1 MHPEKNSG
9 YKKELGNRGEG
20 IAASFFREN
29 GFDIIER
36 NYRFGK
42 IGEIDIIARRE
53 NLLVFA
59 EVKSRNSGAYG
70 GAYYSIT
77 DKKKRTLK
85 KVARQFLH
93 THPAFLT
100 KEMTFR
106 FDMIAVDGGKAEWIE
121 DMFR

>member
-1 MHPEKNSG
+1 MPSEKNSG
-9 YKKELGNRGEG
+9 YKKELGNKGEG
-20 IAASFFREN
+20 IAASFFKKN

-42 IGEIDIIARRE
+42 IGEIDIIVRKA
-53 NLLVFA
+53 NLMVFA
-59 EVKSRNSGAYG
+59 EVKSRNSVAYG

-77 DKKKRTLK
+77 EKKKQTLK

-93 THPAFLT
+93 THPAFLSKDIT
-100 KEMTFR
+100 YR
-106 FDMIAVDGGKAEWIE
+106 FDMIAVDNGKAEWIE

>member
-1 MHPEKNSG
+1 MQSEKNSG
-9 YKKELGNRGEG
+9 YKKELGDKGED
-20 IAASFFREN
+20 IAASFFNKN

-42 IGEIDIIARRE
+42 VGEIDIIVRRGS
-53 NLLVFA
+53 LIVFA
-59 EVKSRNSGAYG
+59 EVKSRNSGTYG

-77 DKKKRTLK
+77 EKKRQTLK

-93 THPAFLT
+93 THPAFFSKDIT
-100 KEMTFR
+100 YR
-106 FDMIAVDGGKAEWIE
+106 FDMIAVDNGRAEWIE

>member
-1 MHPEKNSG
+1 MPSEKNSG
-9 YKKELGNRGEG
+9 YKKELGNKGEG
-20 IAASFFREN
+20 IAVSFFMKN

-42 IGEIDIIARRE
+42 IGEIDIIVRKG
-53 NLLVFA
+53 NLMVFA

-70 GAYYSIT
+70 GVYYSISE
-77 DKKKRTLK
+77 KKKLTLK

-93 THPAFLT
+93 AHPAFLS
-100 KEMTFR
+100 KDMTYR
-106 FDMIAVDGGKAEWIE
+106 FDMIAVDNGKAEWIE